1 MPSLPPDLIQRV
13 DARISDVLLSETD
26 RWAAID
32 PVLRQ
37 PLESLRR
44 LVLAGGKRL
53 RPIFCF
59 WGFVGLGGQPDDDR
73 IIDAGAA
80 LELLHTC
87 AVIHDDIIDA
97 SPRRHGI
104 ESLHVEFARRHD
116 EAGWRGEGRRFGE
129 GAAILVGDLAFVYAD
144 AFLSDSSA
152 EARRLFDQLRV
163 EVNLGQYL
171 DLVSTE
177 RDEVSPK
184 VAQCIAHYK
193 SAKYTV
199 ERPLHLGAAL
209 AGPEQLAE
217 ILAALS
223 EYGLPLGEAF
233 QLKDDILGVFGD
245 ADTTGK
251 PVGEDLREGKL
262 TLLYALARQ
271 NAVGAA
277 ATLLRE
283 RFGCL
288 DLTPDEVLELQ
299 TVFEDTGARA
309 QVEATINRLVEA
321 SRRRAETLPVSADAR
336 TALVDLAGFVGAR
349 IY

>member
-1 MPSLPPDLIQRV
+1 LSPEFIQRV
-13 DARISDVLLSETD
+13 EARISDVLLTETD
-26 RWAAID
+26 RWAALD
-32 PVLRQ
+32 PALRQ

-53 RPIFCF
+53 RPVFCF
-59 WGFVGLGGQPDDDR
+59 WAFVGLGGPPDDDR

-104 ESLHVEFARRHD
+104 DSLHVEFALRHE
-116 EAGWRGEGRRFGE
+116 EAGWRGERRRFGD

-144 AFLSDSSA
+144 MFLTACSP
-152 EARRLFDQLRV
+152 EARRLFDQLRL

-171 DLVSTE
+171 DLVSMV
-177 RDEVSPK
+177 RNDASPEVARRI
-184 VAQCIAHYK
+184 AQYK

-209 AGPEQLAE
+209 AGPQQLVE
-217 ILAALS
+217 VLVALS

-245 ADTTGK
+245 AAMTGK

-271 NAVGAA
+271 SAVGPAA
-277 ATLLRE
+277 SLLTD
-283 RFGCL
+283 RFGSP
-288 DLTPDEVLELQ
+288 DLTPDEVFALQ

-309 QVEATINRLVEA
+309 QVEARIERLVEA
-321 SRRRAETLPVSADAR
+321 SRRRAVTLPIGADAR
-336 TALVDLAGFVGAR
+336 GALVDLAGFVGAR
-349 IY
+349 QY